1 MLLARSHHGARES
14 IEAAREAQKAIALEP
29 DLLEAVVSEEGQNA
43 ICQEQMEKARAAVDA
58 VMARQE

>member
-29 DLLEAVVSEEGQNA
+29 DLLEAYALPRLHANEPDLLA
-43 ICQEQMEKARAAVDA
+43 LITC
-58 VMARQE
+58 